1 MLKADGFDGAFI
13 GVGQRA
19 GQNDIVVYDFDKC
32 VAILCERDGMEFDD
46 AIDFMYFN
54 VLGAWVG
61 EQTPLFVKL
70 MSNIEDISDE
80 EHGN

>member
-1 MLKADGFDGAFI
+1 
-13 GVGQRA
+13 
-19 GQNDIVVYDFDKC
+19 
-32 VAILCERDGMEFDD
+32 MEFDD

-61 EQTPLFVKL
+61 DQTPLFVKL